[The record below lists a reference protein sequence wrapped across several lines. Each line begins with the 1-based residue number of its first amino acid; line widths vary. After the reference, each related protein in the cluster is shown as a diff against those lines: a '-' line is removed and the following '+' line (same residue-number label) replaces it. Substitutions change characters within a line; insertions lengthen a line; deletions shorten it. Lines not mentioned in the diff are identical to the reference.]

1 VIRHYIR
8 AVIFAISVGLATIIL
23 LFAIGAARAL
33 AKPKPAG
40 RGHHTEICHFA
51 FKRGRL
57 EVTCHE
63 KRKPRPRAHA

>member
-8 AVIFAISVGLATIIL
+8 AFIFAIAVGLATIIL

-33 AKPKPAG
+33 AKPKPG
-40 RGHHTEICHFA
+40 RGHTEVCHFA

-63 KRKPRPRAHA
+63 KRRPRPRAHA